1 MARHETLQTLA
12 SLSWLCHVPCAWT
25 CLDRCISQQ
34 LPLLGTLDALHVWIG
49 VDAISLGFAC
59 AVSAMVLQKCG
70 QTIAEV
76 PGRNADKVLT
86 TVYLNFEL
94 FRLFA

>member
-1 MARHETLQTLA
+1 
-12 SLSWLCHVPCAWT
+12 
-25 CLDRCISQQ
+25 
-34 LPLLGTLDALHVWIG
+34 LLGTLDALHVWIG

-76 PGRNADKVLT
+76 RRNADKVLT